1 MSAIFRPY
9 QTDITTEFERHVER
23 GDRSIL
29 LVAPTGSGKTVSGA
43 PEV

>member
-1 MSAIFRPY
+1 MSVELRLY
-9 QTDITTEFERHVER
+9 QTDISAEFERHVER